1 MESAVESVTIGF
13 ILSGLLVGGL
23 IGFILQRGRFCMNS
37 AFRDTIFIKDF
48 TLFHAYLVAL
58 VVMLV
63 GSNLLDDAGIIHL
76 RAQSFYPLANI
87 LGGYIFGLGI
97 VLAGGCGSGIVYRVG
112 EGQLASWF
120 AVLGFFLGI
129 GATTNGILKPVY
141 DLLRSV
147 KIVKTVGEEQIPYT
161 LHGFIGDSL
170 AVKWITIA
178 VLSAIF
184 LFFASKS
191 KPFAIRKSKGFYW
204 SITAVLMGLAGVLTF
219 WASEYWGS
227 PGFARGL
234 NFTTPTG
241 ELFFTVLTGEAR
253 SAFFPMYAIGPF
265 QTTWAVFYII
275 GVPLGAF
282 ISAKILKEFIWKTP
296 RDAKE
301 LLTVFGGSLM
311 MGFGAATAGGCNVGQ
326 ALTGFTTLSIGSIA
340 ATIAIILGNWTMVY
354 FKFIKPMS
362 DME

>member
-13 ILSGLLVGGL
+13 ILSGLIVGGL

-48 TLFHAYLVAL
+48 TLFHAYLL
-58 VVMLV
+58 VLTVMLI
-63 GSNLLDDAGIIHL
+63 GSQALNDLEIIHL
-76 RAQSFYPLANI
+76 KAQSFYPIANI
-87 LGGYIFGLGI
+87 VGGYIFGLGI
-97 VLAGGCGSGIVYRVG
+97 VLAGGCGSGITYRVG

-120 AVLGFFLGI
+120 AVFGFFLGI

-147 KIVKTVGEEQIPYT
+147 KLGEQPLT
-161 LHGFIGDSL
+161 LHGMVGGDETP
-170 AVKWITIA
+170 AIKWGIIVLIA
-178 VLSAIF
+178 VLC

-191 KPFAIRKSKGFYW
+191 KPFTIRKSKGFYW
-204 SITAVLMGLAGVLTF
+204 SITAVLLGIMGVVTF
-219 WASEYWGS
+219 WASEYFGS
-227 PGFARGL
+227 PGFARGM

-241 ELFFTVLTGEAR
+241 EFFFTILTGDAR
-253 SAFFPMYAIGPF
+253 SKFFPMYDILGF
-265 QTTWAVFYII
+265 KVTWAEFFLI

-301 LLTVFGGSLM
+301 LLTVLGGSLM

-326 ALTGFTTLSIGSIA
+326 ALTGFSTLSIGSIA

-354 FKFIKPMS
+354 YKFIKPMN

>member
-1 MESAVESVTIGF
+1 MEGVAESLPQITLGF
-13 ILSGLLVGGL
+13 VISGLLVGGL
-23 IGFILQRGRFCMNS
+23 FGYILQKGRFCMNS

-63 GSNLLDDAGIIHL
+63 GSNLLHDMEIIHL
-76 RAQSFYPLANI
+76 KAQSFYPLANI
-87 LGGYIFGLGI
+87 VGGYIFGLGI

-120 AVLGFFLGI
+120 AVFGFFLGI
-129 GATTNGILKPVY
+129 GSTTNGVLRPLY

-147 KIVKTVGEEQIPYT
+147 KVGEGALTI
-161 LHGFIGDSL
+161 HGFFGDSL
-170 AVKWITIA
+170 AAKWIAIA
-178 VLSAIF
+178 VISAVC

-191 KPFAIRKSKGFYW
+191 KPFTIRKSKGFYW
-204 SITAVLMGLAGVLTF
+204 SVTALLVGLAGVLTF
-219 WASEYWGS
+219 WASEFFGS

-241 ELFFTVLTGEAR
+241 ELFFTFLTGDAR
-253 SAFFPMYAIGPF
+253 SKFFPMFAIGENIKV
-265 QTTWAVFYII
+265 TWAIFFII
-275 GVPLGAF
+275 GVPLGSF
-282 ISAKILKEFIWKTP
+282 LSAKLLKEFIWKTP

-301 LLTVFGGSLM
+301 LLTVLGGSFI
-311 MGFGAATAGGCNVGQ
+311 MGFGAACAGGCNVGQ
-326 ALTGFTTLSIGSIA
+326 ALTGASTLSIGSIA

-354 FKFIKPMS
+354 FKFIKPMQ
-362 DME
+362 DMDE